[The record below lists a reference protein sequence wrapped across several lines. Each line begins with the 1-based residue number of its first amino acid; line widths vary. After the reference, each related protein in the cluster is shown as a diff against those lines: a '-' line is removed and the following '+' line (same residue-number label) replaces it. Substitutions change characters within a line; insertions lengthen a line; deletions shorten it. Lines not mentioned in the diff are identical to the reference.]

1 MNTSGGVGKKRRGRH
16 LRLARLG
23 EALALLWLRLKG
35 YRLEAR
41 NWRCALGEL
50 DLVVRRGEL
59 LVFVEVKTRT
69 SRQAGPPEEAVSR
82 AKQDQLVRLARA
94 YLAGRRGPLPPCRFD
109 VVAVELF
116 GFPPRFRHHRGAFVG
131 NVL

>member
-1 MNTSGGVGKKRRGRH
+1 MKAEAPPFRSHKGRH
-16 LRLARLG
+16 LRLARWG
-23 EALALLWLRLKG
+23 ETLACWWLRLKG

-69 SRQAGPPEEAVSR
+69 SRQAGLPEEAVSR

-94 YLAGRRGPLPPCRFD
+94 YLASRRGPLPACRFD

-116 GFPPRFRHHRGAFVG
+116 GFPPRLRHHRGAFVMKT
-131 NVL
+131 